1 MLVILIK
8 KMLSNHVRKKTNRRY
23 YGGKTIEHK
32 SQTNNIFWKKVKY
45 LLVRA
50 LLKPNK
56 IQNKLA

>member
-1 MLVILIK
+1 
-8 KMLSNHVRKKTNRRY
+8 MLSNHVRKKTNRRY

-32 SQTNNIFWKKVKY
+32 SQINNIFWKKVKY